1 MFETSQVDQNNIEKI
16 NNPVLYEYVQ
26 QYLKIEENYL
36 KEIQKT
42 GLELNDKK
50 TDSTLL
56 KKELRHKGA
65 NFENCER
72 SVYLNRISPACVA
85 CRKGL
90 GTATFFISLQCRRSC
105 FFCFNPNQEN
115 YHFYRHHTRDCAKEV
130 QEIFDSHQK
139 VDYFALTGGE
149 PLLHQKETIAFF
161 ETVKK
166 YFPHAHSRLYTCGDL
181 IEEDILALLKEAGLK
196 EIRFSIRLRDTEDVR
211 RSTLAKIALAQKY
224 IPTVMVEMPVLP
236 GSQKEMQNLLLELD
250 DMGIFGIN
258 LLEFCFPFR
267 NAGKFKKNGF
277 KIKNPPHRVLYNYW
291 YAGGLPVAGSE
302 EECLQLLDFALDKNL
317 KLGVHYCSVENKYSG
332 QLYQQNYNYQGKI
345 YTFDDDYFLRSAK
358 VFGDDIQP
366 VLEVFKRRKFK
377 DYFLNEEL
385 NYLEFPLA
393 QLPQLKDLSV
403 EIVVS
408 TNVIEERSDGS
419 YLRELRL
426 DFL

>member
-1 MFETSQVDQNNIEKI
+1 
-16 NNPVLYEYVQ
+16 
-26 QYLKIEENYL
+26 
-36 KEIQKT
+36 
-42 GLELNDKK
+42 
-50 TDSTLL
+50 
-56 KKELRHKGA
+56 
-65 NFENCER
+65 
-72 SVYLNRISPACVA
+72 
-85 CRKGL
+85 
-90 GTATFFISLQCRRSC
+90 
-105 FFCFNPNQEN
+105 
-115 YHFYRHHTRDCAKEV
+115 
-130 QEIFDSHQK
+130 
-139 VDYFALTGGE
+139 
-149 PLLHQKETIAFF
+149 
-161 ETVKK
+161 
-166 YFPHAHSRLYTCGDL
+166 
-181 IEEDILALLKEAGLK
+181 LALLKEAGLK
-196 EIRFSIRLRDTEDVR
+196 EIRFSIRLYDTEDVR

-267 NAGKFKKNGF
+267 NAEKFKKNGF
-277 KIKNPPHRVLYNYW
+277 KIKNPPHKILYNYW

-302 EECLQLLDFALDKNL
+302 EECLQLLDFALDRNL

-393 QLPQLKDLSV
+393 QLSQLKDLSV
-403 EIVVS
+403 EIAVS
-408 TNVIEERSDGS
+408 TNVIEERPDGN